1 METNIY
7 SCTRTGRTISEKT
20 MEDGNIVK
28 TKDERPVSTSFPN
41 IYNQQQP
48 AKLSAN
54 GHDLS
59 GEHSTPPAE
68 PYDQYRA
75 ALDAPNDDKARKRIN
90 PLRIHLGKR
99 PFVDNSP
106 QSYVSSKKKKP
117 CVSRPSET
125 SVPAVPRAP
134 KLIPKRL
141 GNKFHNV
148 TSSQADSIES
158 ERNKPVPRLVPK
170 SQLLQF
176 KKGKAEKGPHLKEYA
191 QNLGLQP
198 MVKFKCRKCCSMSF
212 KTLAML
218 KEHQLVCRAQA
229 KEPALSP
236 EAAPNTEAPASGPSR
251 VTRKVYLCSA
261 CGTYYENWNLFL
273 HMREIH
279 NRHICLFCLGMF
291 SKAEKLAAH
300 LTNKHNVK
308 EFNYNS
314 KEDFFSV
321 YNGTLYL
328 MCCVC
333 DEISTENDDFFNHDC
348 NNVIPRPVPV
358 LVNKNAVKSSSVKQT
373 KSSNEQLTNGPTS
386 IAKDTP
392 KLISDKKQISDAK
405 ADLVTQI
412 PKTFVESSESG
423 LASSDTSGNSE
434 SSLATSRDHST
445 TIGMAADSSTLPPQ
459 SPVQS
464 DPFEESHR
472 TLLPNGDEDSDHSDD
487 NESPSPGKQSPE
499 PEPTSATLDVP
510 AYPIEKEREGIKLK
524 LSLNNANSPVII
536 NSTVDPTVGQQPAI
550 KPPTRPRRPPK
561 RLEKGKP
568 ELSNLLLPRTPTI
581 KMTICDKADNSF
593 VKTTIYENDP
603 ETTLYSTDSTQDST
617 LRTLLNNN
625 LEMPKTPDNKPE
637 NAIKTTIYDNKIEKE
652 NSLNRVPKLTVR
664 VPKELLDKDSSS
676 DYSSDSDVS
685 DKLTVDENNVTI
697 EEPSASTEQKS
708 PPEPQP
714 EITTS
719 QEENVKE
726 NEPPIDE
733 QVQITDETS
742 DVKEEPNLEPKTEP
756 MEQDTTVETTAPEP
770 PPEPELPAIELTL
783 DKPLDKYP
791 LKDLVKVFL
800 SNTLYNCIYCNH
812 ARKIAVNC
820 EQLALHMVAEHRF
833 RATVDSITAEELF
846 PDTISAKVKVKSA
859 EGSSIYINLDTYD
872 SEEKFG
878 DVPYDYIFECFQC
891 YFKTPVH
898 KDLYLH
904 NRKMHQ
910 KTILLCVM
918 CKSNFY
924 SYSEL
929 LCHLCPG
936 TYDSEYD
943 IKFRCCLCNVDNIPS
958 SFRLMVHLRKIH
970 HTCDVCLEFCHNQA
984 RLSNHVWKH
993 KLHHLCYRCGIA
1005 YRNKPDIT
1013 NHLFWKHGTQSVLCK
1028 RCLQKKWP
1036 HVYHFCTPPAIFVC
1050 EECSLQFTRA
1060 VYLKVHKRFHAE
1072 EFPHVCTEEGCTEKF
1087 VSKKLLAK
1095 HVDEHRKKMIIE
1107 DLSEEKS
1114 STTNLPAEAPKE
1126 SIPVID
1132 LVDDNE
1138 KPLEEAGTSEIKAEA
1153 NNDQSSKKSKKKK
1166 LKDKDA
1172 LLLDV
1177 NLPELNLS
1185 ESDSSDESDSGAP
1198 QPPPLAAKVEA
1209 PDEKPPNS
1217 DNIPS
1222 AGSPSVIKTD
1232 VDGDIKTDTGGVI
1245 KTEDDGLIK
1254 TDSETIKSDEKPP
1267 PPTTEVKK
1275 EDVKDENPVEDKLL
1289 AEKPQEEI
1297 PEDEKPNEQKVLEI
1311 WDNFKKYQEKIEK
1324 PKEKTPP
1331 LVPIRKH
1338 VCESDHDYCLIPTE
1352 VNGDED
1358 NDKKKS
1364 KKSPKKRHG
1373 GGLSSSSSSS
1383 SDSDSSCSCGS
1394 NCSCSSSSGSSSSS
1408 SSDSDSSDES
1418 GNEKKKTKI
1427 QKKRLAS
1434 RRLSDVD
1441 VTGASETPILIPE
1454 KVEPPIAET
1463 DLETTESDTDEE
1475 FYDEHPQK
1483 LANKMY
1489 AEKRNQL
1496 MLLASVAPSD
1506 GGSVSEPAPV
1516 TPVAQSYMPTS
1527 SASAESKRASKRRR
1541 VPNKFYGY
1549 SSDEEGAQSTT
1560 PTTAALKPT
1569 LPPKLEWRKEDL
1581 PSPVTHKAKK
1591 EIPSTIMPSHRLYN
1605 CSESIRLTAPV
1616 PDPEP
1621 PRILMNSDV
1630 ESSDSDSSDEGGLEI
1645 YQPAHHNP
1653 IPPPSYLNSG
1663 TSSLPY
1669 AFQRPAV
1676 RQAREGESVY
1686 CYCRC
1691 PYDEVSEMI
1700 ACDAEGYRLL
1710 SVEGHPSRIC
1720 RFCQN
1725 QAQQWTVVVG
1735 CGSCFMKNNC
1745 DIVKPA
1751 CIPVKIENEKI
1762 ENFTS
1767 DRRRDI
1773 NPGLWIA
1780 VKSRVDQVPAI
1791 LKRRRK
1797 AVHLIVMDPRFD
1809 LTLICPHREECSK
1822 FGGGPRPYPSLE
1834 PKILTGNWV
1843 ESSSLP
1849 SYWRNFPLSFSP
1861 SLAIVSKMA
1870 LMLVSTSRGAFLP
1883 ELQFSQLIMWKEV
1896 KALFYLCDL

>member
-1 METNIY
+1 METNLY
-7 SCTRTGRTISEKT
+7 SYTRTGRTISEKT

-28 TKDERPVSTSFPN
+28 TKDERPVSTLFPN

-75 ALDAPNDDKARKRIN
+75 ALDASNDDKSRKRIN

-106 QSYVSSKKKKP
+106 QCYVSSKKKKP
-117 CVSRPSET
+117 FVSRPSET
-125 SVPAVPRAP
+125 SVSAVPRAP

-176 KKGKAEKGPHLKEYA
+176 KKGKVEKGPQLKEYA

-273 HMREIH
+273 HMREVH

-333 DEISTENDDFFNHDC
+333 DEICSEKDDFFNHDC

-358 LVNKNAVKSSSVKQT
+358 LVSKNTVKSSSVKQT
-373 KSSNEQLTNGPTS
+373 KSSNELLTNGPTC

-392 KLISDKKQISDAK
+392 KLISDKKQVSEAK
-405 ADLVTQI
+405 ADLLTQI

-423 LASSDTSGNSE
+423 LASSDTSANSE
-434 SSLATSRDHST
+434 NSLTTSRDNSA
-445 TIGMAADSSTLPPQ
+445 TIEMAADSSTLQPQ
-459 SPVQS
+459 SPVQN

-472 TLLPNGDEDSDHSDD
+472 TLPNGDEDTEHSDD

-499 PEPTSATLDVP
+499 MEPTSATPDVP
-510 AYPIEKEREGIKLK
+510 AYPVEKEREGIKLK

-536 NSTVDPTVGQQPAI
+536 NSTVDPTVGQQPAL
-550 KPPTRPRRPPK
+550 KPPTRARRPPK
-561 RLEKGKP
+561 RYEKGKP
-568 ELSNLLLPRTPTI
+568 ELSNLALPRTPTI

-603 ETTLYSTDSTQDST
+603 ETLYSTDSTQDST

-625 LEMPKTPDNKPE
+625 LEMSKTPDNKPE
-637 NAIKTTIYDNKIEKE
+637 NAIKSTIYDNKIENE

-697 EEPSASTEQKS
+697 EESSMGTEQNS
-708 PPEPQP
+708 LPEPQP

-726 NEPPIDE
+726 NEPPIDD
-733 QVQITDETS
+733 QVQITDETT
-742 DVKEEPNLEPKTEP
+742 DEKHEPKLEPKTEP
-756 MEQDTTVETTAPEP
+756 MEQDTTIETTAPEP
-770 PPEPELPAIELTL
+770 PAEPELPVIELSL

-791 LKDLVKVFL
+791 LKDLLKVFL

-859 EGSSIYINLDTYD
+859 EGSSIHINLDTYD

-1028 RCLQKKWP
+1028 KCLQKKWP

-1050 EECSLQFTRA
+1050 EECSLQFTKA
-1060 VYLKVHKRFHAE
+1060 VYLKVHKRLHAE

-1087 VSKKLLAK
+1087 VSKKLLTK
-1095 HVDEHRKKMIIE
+1095 HVEEHRKKMIIE
-1107 DLSEEKS
+1107 DLTEEKPS
-1114 STTNLPAEAPKE
+1114 ITNLLAEAPKD

-1138 KPLEEAGTSEIKAEA
+1138 KQEAGTSEIKAEA
-1153 NNDQSSKKSKKKK
+1153 STDQSSKKSKKKK

-1172 LLLDV
+1172 LMLDV

-1198 QPPPLAAKVEA
+1198 QPPLAAKVEA
-1209 PDEKPPNS
+1209 SDEKPLNP
-1217 DNIPS
+1217 DKIPS
-1222 AGSPSVIKTD
+1222 PGSPSVIKTD
-1232 VDGDIKTDTGGVI
+1232 SDGVVKSDGEGVIKTVSEGVI
-1245 KTEDDGLIK
+1245 KTEG
-1254 TDSETIKSDEKPP
+1254 ETIKSEEKPP
-1267 PPTTEVKK
+1267 LPTTEVKA
-1275 EDVKDENPVEDKLL
+1275 EDVKDEKPVEEKPVAENL
-1289 AEKPQEEI
+1289 AEEILEE
-1297 PEDEKPNEQKVLEI
+1297 EKPNEQKVLEI
-1311 WDNFKKYQEKIEK
+1311 WDNFKKYQERVEK

-1358 NDKKKS
+1358 SDKKKS

-1463 DLETTESDTDEE
+1463 DLETDESDTDEE

-1506 GGSVSEPAPV
+1506 GGSVSGEASRPVTPTKDVTEPKAENEVKEKSGSSKKKSKKKKKSKSSKKHGPIKINIPKDIITKPESEMAPPMLAPNKITISLQSNTVHIPEPAPV
-1516 TPVAQSYMPTS
+1516 TPVGQSYMPTS
-1527 SASAESKRASKRRR
+1527 SASAASAERKRASKRRR

-1549 SSDEEGAQSTT
+1549 SSDEEGVQSTT

-1605 CSESIRLTAPV
+1605 YSESIRLTAPV

-1645 YQPAHHNP
+1645 YQPACHNP

-1700 ACDAEGYRLL
+1700 ACDAEGCPIEWFHFECVGIMVPPKGKWYCPECRKNQSLSGYR
-1710 SVEGHPSRIC
+1710 
-1720 RFCQN
+1720 
-1725 QAQQWTVVVG
+1725 
-1735 CGSCFMKNNC
+1735 
-1745 DIVKPA
+1745 
-1751 CIPVKIENEKI
+1751 
-1762 ENFTS
+1762 
-1767 DRRRDI
+1767 
-1773 NPGLWIA
+1773 
-1780 VKSRVDQVPAI
+1780 
-1791 LKRRRK
+1791 
-1797 AVHLIVMDPRFD
+1797 
-1809 LTLICPHREECSK
+1809 
-1822 FGGGPRPYPSLE
+1822 
-1834 PKILTGNWV
+1834 
-1843 ESSSLP
+1843 
-1849 SYWRNFPLSFSP
+1849 
-1861 SLAIVSKMA
+1861 
-1870 LMLVSTSRGAFLP
+1870 
-1883 ELQFSQLIMWKEV
+1883 
-1896 KALFYLCDL
+1896 